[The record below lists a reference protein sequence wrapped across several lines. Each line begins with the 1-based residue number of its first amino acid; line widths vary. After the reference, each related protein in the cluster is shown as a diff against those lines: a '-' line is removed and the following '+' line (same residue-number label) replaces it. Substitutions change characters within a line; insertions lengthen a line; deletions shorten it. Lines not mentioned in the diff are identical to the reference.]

1 MNNSAKVRSPLKWAG
16 GKYRIFDKVQS
27 KLPYGNRLIEPFVGS
42 GAIFLN
48 ADYENYILNDKN
60 IDLINFY
67 RTLKKHGNEFITL
80 CRSFF
85 TRKNNSSNTY
95 YKYRDEFNT
104 TSDKLYKSAL
114 FLYLNRH
121 SYNGLCR
128 YNLSGEFNVPFGKN
142 SKPYFP
148 EKELMFLKSKIKKA
162 KLYNKDF
169 EYIMKDAN
177 PGDIIYCDPPYVPI
191 SDTSNFTAYNA
202 KGFSME
208 EQIKLAELAKELAQK
223 GIPVLISNHA
233 TKFTR
238 DIYAD
243 SEYEIFSVRRFI
255 SCNGKKRQKI
265 DEILALY
272 GEYKN

>member
-1 MNNSAKVRSPLKWAG
+1 MNDTIKVRSPLKWAG
-16 GKYRIFDKVQS
+16 GKYRVFDKVQS

-48 ADYENYILNDKN
+48 ADYKNYTLNDKN
-60 IDLINFY
+60 TDLINFY
-67 RTLKKHGNEFITL
+67 RALKKHGNEFIYL
-80 CRSFF
+80 CRDLF
-85 TRKNNSSNTY
+85 TKKNNSSTQY
-95 YKYRDEFNT
+95 YKFRNEFNN
-104 TSDKLYKSAL
+104 TSDKIRKSAL

-128 YNLSGEFNVPFGKN
+128 YNLSGEFNVPFGRN
-142 SKPYFP
+142 SNPYFP
-148 EKELMFLKSKIKKA
+148 EKELIFLKSKIKKA

-169 EYIMKDAN
+169 ESVMKEAK

-208 EQIKLAELAKELAQK
+208 EQHRLAELAKDLARK

-233 TKFTR
+233 TDFTKE
-238 DIYAD
+238 IYAESD
-243 SEYEIFSVRRFI
+243 YEIFSVRRFI
-255 SCNGKKRQKI
+255 SCNGEKRQKI
-265 DEILALY
+265 DEILAFY
-272 GEYKN
+272 GAYDN